1 MCLCLGEGCDKAKAT
16 ENSEDRKF
24 QRRRNN
30 RSHQT
35 GTVEDEWKDAGLL
48 PP

>member
-1 MCLCLGEGCDKAKAT
+1 MCLCLGEGCDKAEAA
-16 ENSEDRKF
+16 ENFEDWKV

-35 GTVEDEWKDAGLL
+35 GNAEDEWKDAGLL